1 MPELSK
7 VAGFWNT
14 SPTHHTKAEDF
25 QGLMTGAV
33 ISSLGFFLLGK
44 AGLLTGGTAGVA
56 FLMHYLT
63 NWSFGLWFFLLNL
76 PFYYLSIRKVGWDF
90 TLKTFVAIGA
100 TSALV
105 EVQPH
110 FLGIATLNPIWAA
123 ILGGLLLGY
132 GLLAF
137 YRHRA
142 SLGGVGILGI
152 YLQDRFGI
160 RAGLV
165 QMAFDVAVLIAAF
178 FVVDPYIVACSVLSA
193 VVINLFVTVNH
204 RKDRYI
210 VLR

>member
-7 VAGFWNT
+7 ATGFWNT
-14 SPTHHTKAEDF
+14 SPTHHTLAEDF
-25 QGLMTGAV
+25 QGLLTGAM

-56 FLMHYLT
+56 FLLHYVT
-63 NWSFGLWFFLLNL
+63 NWSFGLWFFILNL

-90 TLKTFVAIGA
+90 TLKTFVAIAA

-110 FLGIATLNPIWAA
+110 FLGIDELNPIWVAV
-123 ILGGLLLGY
+123 LGGLLLGY

-165 QMAFDVAVLIAAF
+165 QMAFDVAVLVAAF
-178 FVVDPYIVACSVLSA
+178 FVVDPFIVACSVLSA

-210 VLR
+210 VMR

>member
-1 MPELSK
+1 MPQLNK
-7 VAGFWNT
+7 VSGFWNT
-14 SPTHHTKAEDF
+14 NPTHHTMVEDF
-25 QGLMTGAV
+25 QGLLTGSI

-56 FLMHYLT
+56 FLLHYVT
-63 NWSFGLWFFLLNL
+63 PVSFGVWFFILNL
-76 PFYYLSIRKVGWDF
+76 PFYYLSIRRVGWDF
-90 TLKTFVAIGA
+90 TIKTFIAIGL
-100 TSALV
+100 TSLIT
-105 EVQPH
+105 EIQPKL
-110 FLGIATLNPIWAA
+110 LGIERIDPIWAA
-123 ILGGLLLGY
+123 VLGGLLLGY
-132 GLLAF
+132 GLLAL

-142 SLGGVGILGI
+142 SLGGIGILGI

-165 QMAFDVAVLIAAF
+165 QMGFDVCVLVAAF
-178 FVVDPYIVACSVLSA
+178 FVVDPFIVACSVLSA